1 MTKIL
6 KNKRAEGY
14 IDIAIAVLIFAFV
27 LIFAVSIWS
36 MVTLKQDMN
45 YMASELLTAATST
58 GMVGADVQTRFQ
70 ELCAE
75 SGITPSVQFKA
86 NYFDYATGKVQ
97 LGEVIS
103 VTLTHE
109 LTLPGFG
116 GVAFPFQVTV
126 TRSGLSRIYWK

>member
-1 MTKIL
+1 MTTIL

-14 IDIAIAVLIFAFV
+14 IDIAIAVLIIAFV

-45 YMASELLTAATST
+45 YMANELIEAAVSA
-58 GMVGADVQTRFQ
+58 GKVGTEVQTRFQ

-75 SGITPSVQFKA
+75 SGVTPTVSFKA

-103 VTLTHE
+103 VTMKHE

-116 GVAFPFQVTV
+116 GVAFPFEVTV